1 MRKLIL
7 ATLMLGAALF
17 ANAQSG
23 TNSPY
28 SQYGLGVLSDQTS
41 GFNRGMNGVGIG
53 FHEHNQVNYLNPAS
67 YASLDSLTFLFDVGA
82 SGQITNFT
90 ESGVKKNAKNA
101 NFEYAVAGFRV
112 AKGVGVSFGIIPFTN
127 VGYSYSKK
135 EWGNETNKD
144 FYYTNT
150 YSGEGGLH
158 QIYVGAA
165 WQPFIG
171 LSFGANV
178 SYLWGSYSKS
188 VVNTYSNSYYKSLL
202 RTYSTQVNSYKLDF
216 GVQYTKRLGK
226 KDWLTLGVT
235 YSPGHNIGGNADMKI
250 ISSNSQTST
259 ADTIPFSIAK
269 ANSLPTMLGV
279 GLMWNHNVQLKVGI
293 DYTLQKWG
301 SIGYPTFETTGTD
314 ATTGLN
320 KSQYVLRDG
329 IYQDRH
335 KVNLGMQ
342 YCYGEHARQFLR
354 RVQYRAGVSY
364 ATPYYKVNGAD
375 GPKEYSVSAGFGIPI
390 VNNYNNR
397 SYLNISGQWVRS
409 SAADL
414 IKENTFRINIGFTF
428 NEDWFRKWKMQ

>member
-7 ATLMLGAALF
+7 ATLLLGSALI

-41 GFNRGMNGVGIG
+41 GFNRGMNGVGLG

-67 YASLDSLTFLFDVGA
+67 YASLDSLTFIFDAGL

-90 ESGVKKNAKNA
+90 ENGVRKNAKNA
-101 NFEYAVAGFRV
+101 NFEYAVAGFRA

-127 VGYSYSKK
+127 VGYSYSSQD
-135 EWGNETNKD
+135 WVNSATKD
-144 FYYTNT
+144 AYYTNT

-158 QIYVGAA
+158 QVYVGAA
-165 WQPFIG
+165 WSPFKG
-171 LSFGANV
+171 FSFGANV

-188 VVNTYSNSYYKSLL
+188 VTSTYSNSYYKSLI
-202 RTYSTQVNSYKLDF
+202 RTYSSQINSYKLDF
-216 GVQYTKRLGK
+216 GVQYTHRLGK
-226 KDWLTLGVT
+226 KDWMTVGVT
-235 YSPGHNIGGNADMKI
+235 YTPGHNLGADAEMKI
-250 ISSNSQTST
+250 VSANSQTST

-269 ANSLPTMLGV
+269 AHQIPTMLGA
-279 GLMWNHNVQLKVGI
+279 GLMWNHNSQLKVGV

-301 SIGYPTFETTGTD
+301 SIGYPTFETGTAD
-314 ATTGLN
+314 ATTGMN
-320 KSQYVLRDG
+320 NSKYILRNG

-335 KVNLGMQ
+335 KVNLGLQ
-342 YCYGEHARQFLR
+342 YCYGERDRNFLR
-354 RVQYRAGVSY
+354 RVQYRAGASY
-364 ATPYYKVNGAD
+364 ATPYYKVNGYD

-390 VNNYNNR
+390 VNSYNNR
-397 SYLNISGQWVRS
+397 SFLNISGQWVRS
-409 SAADL
+409 SAKEL
-414 IKENTFRINIGFTF
+414 IKENTFRLNIGFTF